1 MSLAAHIT
9 VHGYHTR
16 WFSEYLHVPHGLV
29 IPLWSGASYE
39 DHELFV
45 SKLQNMGVNAVLTR
59 HREKHGG
66 RWYEYFVYVPST
78 HLGELEKQVS
88 QYMPTFAL
96 YLLKPQ
102 Y

>member
-9 VHGYHTR
+9 VRGYHTR

-59 HREKHGG
+59 LFFSREKKK
-66 RWYEYFVYVPST
+66 
-78 HLGELEKQVS
+78 EKSMVVDGMS
-88 QYMPTFAL
+88 IFFMF
-96 YLLKPQ
+96 LLLILVN
-102 Y
+102 